1 MNIETIRGKLDARLL
16 ALLPAL
22 PTAMQDVRF
31 DPAVQA
37 PNGAP
42 FQRTLLIPA
51 PPFTPTL
58 TEQVARD
65 QGIYQIMLSFPAGNG
80 PGAADRRA
88 SAIQAHFPAQLDL
101 GDRLR
106 TRGKPTI
113 APPLPDDAR
122 ILIPVSV
129 RYEVIQ

>member
-1 MNIETIRGKLDARLL
+1 MNIETIRGKLDARLSLL
-16 ALLPAL
+16 APAL
-22 PTAMQDVRF
+22 PTAWQDVQF
-31 DPAVQA
+31 TPPAL
-37 PNGAP
+37 GAP
-42 FQRTLLIPA
+42 FQRTMLIPA

-106 TRGKPTI
+106 TRGKPII

>member
-1 MNIETIRGKLDARLL
+1 MNIETIRGKLDARL
-16 ALLPAL
+16 ALLAPAL
-22 PTAMQDVRF
+22 PTAWQDVQF
-31 DPAVQA
+31 TPPAL
-37 PNGAP
+37 GAP
-42 FQRTLLIPA
+42 FQRTMLIPA

-80 PGAADRRA
+80 SGAADRRA